1 MDSTSGEVV
10 YSRTVEGLATN
21 ESKRNAG
28 GISFSGINIGG
39 DNQKTTK
46 APVTKALRAGLVEI
60 TNYLSCVMVDKGSCV
75 AEFEKKEQRRR
86 ENTQKVLELE

>member
-1 MDSTSGEVV
+1 MAKVC
-10 YSRTVEGLATN
+10 
-21 ESKRNAG
+21 
-28 GISFSGINIGG
+28 FSGININIGG

-46 APVTKALRAGLVEI
+46 APVGKALRAGLVEI

>member
-1 MDSTSGEVV
+1 MIIVIAI
-10 YSRTVEGLATN
+10 LASLLYGSN
-21 ESKRNAG
+21 SIVCSC